1 MGFTKLLKHVSTHA
15 PQIENENEKWRD
27 RLANF
32 LPHAQH
38 ATEYQVIAKAIWR
51 HKKINRRASMRTPW
65 GGVTQK
71 LRRNLTV

>member
-15 PQIENENEKWRD
+15 PQIENKKWRD

-51 HKKINRRASMRTPW
+51 HKKNKQACVNVHAL
-65 GGVTQK
+65 GVTQK